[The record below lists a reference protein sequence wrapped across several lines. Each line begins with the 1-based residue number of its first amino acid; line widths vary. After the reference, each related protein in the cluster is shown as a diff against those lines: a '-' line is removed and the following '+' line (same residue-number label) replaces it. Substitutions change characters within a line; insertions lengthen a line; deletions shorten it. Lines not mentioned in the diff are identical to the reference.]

1 MIHPEDRVLVCL
13 VNSARDLEIARWD
26 HWYRL
31 PVRAAPREYLAD
43 VLCFY
48 LTADFGDEKWSIH
61 EYARVRGHELVRR
74 IDLFP
79 SESAHPR
86 ASEIYYKYQLGP
98 LERLVRPIPSLK
110 WRRMTSMQ
118 TNGDRLLHALEIADL
133 AEEKGLIRLMD
144 DEDGGSTS
152 DDE

>member
-1 MIHPEDRVLVCL
+1 M
-13 VNSARDLEIARWD
+13 
-26 HWYRL
+26 
-31 PVRAAPREYLAD
+31 
-43 VLCFY
+43 LCFY

-79 SESAHPR
+79 DEPAHPR
-86 ASEIYYKYQLGP
+86 AAETYYKYQLGP
-98 LERLVRPIPSLK
+98 LERLARPIPSLK
-110 WRRMTSMQ
+110 WRRITSMQ

-144 DEDGGSTS
+144 EDDG
-152 DDE
+152 EQA